1 MTLTQYKKLI
11 KNLSRE
17 ELEEHLFNL
26 FKDNKTFKDIE
37 SSCWS
42 EDDNAS
48 MVIDLQK
55 KLGKVF
61 WKESFSLGECKGVL
75 KAALSRTVRA
85 DAKSLMHLAFAS
97 EAVELSAAYGDFGDA
112 FYNAME
118 KSAEEF
124 LNYCKTDKAFF
135 EKHEDEFEKMI
146 KTADPIGYGIADDL
160 GYMLEDVR
168 DDLGYYDDED
178 E

>member
-11 KNLSRE
+11 KFLSRE
-17 ELEEHLFNL
+17 ELEEHLFAL

-37 SSCWS
+37 SSSWS
-42 EDDNAS
+42 EDDNTA
-48 MVIDLQK
+48 MVEELQK

-75 KAALSRTVRA
+75 KEALSRTVKT
-85 DAKSLMHLAFAS
+85 DAKALMHLAFAS
-97 EAVELSAAYGDFGDA
+97 EAVELSAAYGDFGEA

-124 LNYCKTDKAFF
+124 LKYCKTDKDFF
-135 EKHEDEFEKMI
+135 EKHEDEFEKII
-146 KTADPIGYGIADDL
+146 KTADPIGYGITDDL

-168 DDLGYYDDED
+168 EDLGYYDDED